1 MSEGD
6 KSPLV
11 RARVI
16 VPLVV
21 LLAAGTTAYLVLGRT
36 GPFGPLKPA
45 PSTVWKPQSS
55 DDVALWAWEEGMA
68 AYENDAFEDASVF
81 LGRAAGPHETH
92 PAPLFYAGVSHLMC
106 ERPHVAEGLLERAV
120 GRDPGDPMYRYYF
133 AWAIHL
139 QDRDDEARTQ
149 LRKASAGEGR
159 WADRANRSLARLGD

>member
-1 MSEGD
+1 MTEAR

-21 LLAAGTTAYLVLGRT
+21 LLAAGIASYLVLGRT

-45 PSTVWKPQSS
+45 PSTDWRPLSS
-55 DDVALWAWEEGMA
+55 DEVALWAWEEGIR
-68 AYENDAFEDASVF
+68 AYETDAFEDAAVF

-106 ERPHVAEGLLERAV
+106 ERPHVAEGLIERALD
-120 GRDPGDPMYRYYF
+120 RDPDDPMYRYYF
-133 AWAIHL
+133 AWTLHL

-149 LRKASAGEGR
+149 LRKAAAGEGR
-159 WADRANRSLARLGD
+159 WAGKANRALARIGD